1 MNVLLASLVQSAVPE
16 GVVGRVS
23 SVLGSASQVATP
35 VGALAGGALAGVLGP
50 APVIGAGGAFMLVLA
65 AYWVVVPSLRR
76 MPAVDAVS
84 IDADA
89 TA

>member
-1 MNVLLASLVQSAVPE
+1 VNVLLASLVQSAVPE

-23 SVLGSASQVATP
+23 SVFGSASQVATP
-35 VGALAGGALAGVLGP
+35 VGALAGVLGP
-50 APVIGAGGAFMLVLA
+50 TPVVGAGGAFMLVLA

-84 IDADA
+84 IDA